1 VTVSQENPLDKAKDH
16 ARDADAALD
25 KVARDIAFA
34 DEIEAV
40 STRRAGL
47 VKLGGRAR
55 AGAHPRLGVGAAPGS
70 RRTPSSA
77 RPAPAP
83 RPRSPPPRK
92 SATSRFRGAL
102 DQLRGQLT
110 RTAVTAGNVT
120 ALDRLEESAKDLQ
133 RSVDAEQERLKAVA
147 KPFTD
152 AYDALEREVK
162 DAHKHLDRFGSAR
175 FQLQAGE
182 NPYRTSECTWQDFS
196 QGAVNGFLYL
206 TDKRVRFEQKETVTT
221 KKFLFFTASS
231 EDKHELLLDEPVG
244 NIARS
249 DDSTKG
255 LVFKDQLVTLT
266 WQNARVQKSTF
277 DINSGETAKDW
288 DTWIEE
294 LRSGQLAHRMKKAG
308 EGAVAPPP
316 TLGMPVD
323 APTKCSACDASLD
336 APVRGMTVLMCKYCG
351 QRHDLKFA

>member
-1 VTVSQENPLDKAKDH
+1 MSQENPLDKAKDH

-47 VKLGGRAR
+47 VKLGGELERAR
-55 AGAHPRLGVGAAPGS
+55 TRGWVWGGTWESSHAELGQTGPRAA
-70 RRTPSSA
+70 TEVTA
-77 RPAPAP
+77 AAQ
-83 RPRSPPPRK
+83 